1 MRRVAPLLLL
11 LAVSGCAYLNGVYN
25 ARQAEKRGDALLRR
39 GRDAEAAT
47 HFATVAEKA
56 ETVLVR
62 HGKSKW
68 AVDARY
74 LAGRGWARAG
84 RCERA
89 IPHLEQALANDPLT
103 RERREHANLAL
114 GICRVESA
122 SFVEAESLLTLVAQS
137 RDRWLASQGAIWA
150 ARSALRRG
158 DTDQALEY
166 LAASGE
172 SVAEWE
178 LTAAFLANSELVRA
192 ESLLTLRADAGDYRP
207 EILAAL
213 PKLWAAGQHEGVIG
227 IVDRYGESR
236 IQPGQRARLHLVLGD
251 LLQQA
256 GQDSAAAAHFSI
268 TRSLSRDS
276 LPGRQAAVR
285 LTALGIRKL
294 ETLLDVE
301 NAIAS
306 TADVAA
312 QVPLQ
317 GRLQRNLLFL
327 NIFLNR
333 TDYTGASLF
342 LGGEIARD
350 SLGAVALA
358 HQLFMK
364 VPDSYGNSPVA
375 PKALLAAAALLP
387 DSAESYQARLRERYP
402 SSIYAL
408 VLEGKDT
415 PVLGRINRGDQLLQ
429 QAWTLGNKAL
439 NDSLNAIRRAEQ
451 ARQNSKV
458 ATSSAPSPNAA
469 PGPPQ

>member
-1 MRRVAPLLLL
+1 MKRVAPLLLL

-25 ARQAEKRGDALLRR
+25 ARQAEKRGDSMLRR
-39 GRDAEAAT
+39 GRDAEAAVY
-47 HFATVAEKA
+47 FATVAEKA

-62 HGKSKW
+62 HGDSKW
-68 AVDARY
+68 ADDARY
-74 LAGRGWARAG
+74 LAGRGWARSG
-84 RCERA
+84 RCDRA
-89 IPHLEQALANDPLT
+89 IPHLEQALASDPLT
-103 RERREHANLAL
+103 GERREQATLAL
-114 GICRVESA
+114 GICRIESA
-122 SFVEAESLLTLVAQS
+122 AYAEAESLLTMVAKS
-137 RDRWLASQGAIWA
+137 DDRWIASQGAVWA

-166 LAASGE
+166 LAASGA

-178 LTAAFLANSELVRA
+178 LAAAFLANNELVRA

-207 EILAAL
+207 EVLTAL
-213 PKLWAAGQHEGVIG
+213 PRLWAAGQHDGVLDI
-227 IVDRYGESR
+227 IDRYGESR
-236 IQPGQRARLHLVLGD
+236 IQPGHRARLHLVLGD

-256 GQDSAAAAHFSI
+256 GRDSAAAAHFSI
-268 TRSLSRDS
+268 TRRLSRDS

-306 TADVAA
+306 TSDASAE
-312 QVPLQ
+312 VPLQ
-317 GRLQRNLLFL
+317 ARLQQNLLFL

-350 SLGAVALA
+350 SLGALALA

-364 VPDSYGNSPVA
+364 VPESYGNSPIA
-375 PKALLAAAALLP
+375 PKALLAAAALQP
-387 DSAESYQARLRERYP
+387 DSAESYRARLREQYP

-408 VLEGKDT
+408 VLEGKDS
-415 PVLGRINRGDQLLQ
+415 PVVGRINRGDQLLQ
-429 QAWTLGNKAL
+429 QAWTFGNKAL
-439 NDSLNAIRRAEQ
+439 GDSLNAIRRAAQ
-451 ARQNSKV
+451 ARDSKV
-458 ATSSAPSPNAA
+458 AATTAPSPNAS

>member
-25 ARQAEKRGDALLRR
+25 ARQAEKRADSMLRR
-39 GRDAEAAT
+39 GRDAEAAVY
-47 HFATVAEKA
+47 FATVAEKA

-62 HGKSKW
+62 HGDSKW
-68 AVDARY
+68 ADDARY

-84 RCERA
+84 HCARA

-103 RERREHANLAL
+103 GQRREQANLAL
-114 GICRVESA
+114 GICRIENA
-122 SFVEAESLLTLVAQS
+122 AYAEAESLLTIVS
-137 RDRWLASQGAIWA
+137 RSGDRWIASQGAIWA

-166 LAASGE
+166 LAVSGA

-178 LTAAFLANSELVRA
+178 LAAAFLANNELVRA

-207 EILAAL
+207 EVLTAL
-213 PKLWAAGQHEGVIG
+213 PMLWVAGQQDGVLGIIG
-227 IVDRYGESR
+227 RYDESR
-236 IQPGQRARLHLVLGD
+236 IQPGQRARLHFVLGD

-268 TRSLSRDS
+268 TRRLSRDS

-306 TADVAA
+306 TSDVAA

-317 GRLQRNLLFL
+317 ARLQQNLLFL

-350 SLGAVALA
+350 SLGALELA
-358 HQLFMK
+358 HQLFRK
-364 VPDSYGNSPVA
+364 LPDSYGNSPIA
-375 PKALLAAAALLP
+375 PKALLAAAALQP
-387 DSAESYQARLRERYP
+387 DSAEAYQARLREQYP
-402 SSIYAL
+402 TSIYAL
-408 VLEGKDT
+408 VLDGKDS
-415 PVLGRINRGDQLLQ
+415 PVVGRINRGDQLLQ
-429 QAWTLGNKAL
+429 QAWTFGNKAL
-439 NDSLNAIRRAEQ
+439 SDSLNAIRRAEQ
-451 ARQNSKV
+451 ARSSKV
-458 ATSSAPSPNAA
+458 AASSAPSPNAA

>member
-1 MRRVAPLLLL
+1 MKRVAPLLLL
-11 LAVSGCAYLNGVYN
+11 VAVSGCAYLNGVYN
-25 ARQAEKRGDALLRR
+25 ARQAEKRGDSMLRR
-39 GRDAEAAT
+39 GRDAEAAV

-62 HGKSKW
+62 HGDSKW
-68 AVDARY
+68 ADDARY
-74 LAGRGWARAG
+74 LAGRGWARSG
-84 RCERA
+84 RCDRA
-89 IPHLEQALANDPLT
+89 IPHLEQALASDPLSG
-103 RERREHANLAL
+103 ERREQAILAL
-114 GICRVESA
+114 GICRIESA
-122 SFVEAESLLTLVAQS
+122 AYAEAESLLAIVAKS
-137 RDRWLASQGAIWA
+137 GDRWIASQGAVWA

-166 LAASGE
+166 LAASGA

-178 LTAAFLANSELVRA
+178 LAAAFLTNNELVRA
-192 ESLLTLRADAGDYRP
+192 ESLLTLRAEAGDYRP
-207 EILAAL
+207 EVLTAL
-213 PKLWAAGQHEGVIG
+213 PRLWVAGQHEGVLG

-236 IQPGQRARLHLVLGD
+236 IQPGHRARLHLVLGD

-256 GQDSAAAAHFSI
+256 GRDSAAAAHFSI
-268 TRSLSRDS
+268 TRRLARDS

-306 TADVAA
+306 TSNVSAE
-312 QVPLQ
+312 VPLQ
-317 GRLQRNLLFL
+317 ARLQQNLLFL

-350 SLGAVALA
+350 SLGALALA

-364 VPDSYGNSPVA
+364 VPDSYGNSPIA
-375 PKALLAAAALLP
+375 PKALLAAAALQP
-387 DSAESYQARLRERYP
+387 DSAESYRARLREQYP

-408 VLEGKDT
+408 VLEGKDS
-415 PVLGRINRGDQLLQ
+415 PLVGRINRGDQLLQ
-429 QAWTLGNKAL
+429 QAWTFGNKAL
-439 NDSLNAIRRAEQ
+439 GDSLNAIRRAAQ
-451 ARQNSKV
+451 ARDPKV
-458 ATSSAPSPNAA
+458 AATSAPSPNAS